1 MKRLLLTLL
10 GVAALCGLSPHPAT
24 AQETNDDAP
33 LKKTISFS
41 RSPKGDKIYYKNPT
55 SGEWE
60 EKGSAAFKLAKTKAQ
75 GTEFIKVGDIIFEI
89 CKTSTCG
96 TNVLEVATDTTRAL
110 GLYIGTKFRVYPDP
124 EKYKMDDGSSAKT
137 YSITLYSMGQNQTNT
152 FPMAFFGGRNITTCF
167 DASTEK
173 YDISITNTAESKK
186 IDTKNPGPRRCI
198 SFGCGTGMSADTDKW
213 ITLEKPSQK
222 NLLYYVTGT
231 STSPENGTTTNNSTT
246 GMPFLPISA
255 AWSLRFRQM
264 PPTRLPHRL
273 LPPILRT
280 TNSPTANGFHAC
292 L

>member
-167 DASTEK
+167 NASTEK

-213 ITLEKPSQK
+213 ITLENHLKKP
-222 NLLYYVTGT
+222 
-231 STSPENGTTTNNSTT
+231 
-246 GMPFLPISA
+246 I
-255 AWSLRFRQM
+255 
-264 PPTRLPHRL
+264 
-273 LPPILRT
+273 ILRYW
-280 TNSPTANGFHAC
+280 NINLP
-292 L
+292 

>member
-110 GLYIGTKFRVYPDP
+110 GLYIGTNSECIPTPKNTKWMTDHLQRHIASRYTPWDRTKLIHFLWHFLED
-124 EKYKMDDGSSAKT
+124 
-137 YSITLYSMGQNQTNT
+137 IT
-152 FPMAFFGGRNITTCF
+152 
-167 DASTEK
+167 
-173 YDISITNTAESKK
+173 
-186 IDTKNPGPRRCI
+186 
-198 SFGCGTGMSADTDKW
+198 
-213 ITLEKPSQK
+213 
-222 NLLYYVTGT
+222 
-231 STSPENGTTTNNSTT
+231 
-246 GMPFLPISA
+246 
-255 AWSLRFRQM
+255 
-264 PPTRLPHRL
+264 
-273 LPPILRT
+273 
-280 TNSPTANGFHAC
+280 
-292 L
+292 